1 MKFYISKFAVLAWL
15 LIAAPSWAAP
25 TFDAAT
31 TMFSNN
37 LTTVTGSH
45 TPVSTTNGVAM
56 VCITWNRGTLGT
68 LNTVT
73 YGGNAMTFVAGSTDG
88 GGQRR
93 AELWRYVGYGS
104 GASTV
109 TGTFD
114 AIKNDARMT
123 VLTYTGVD
131 QATPTGTAAT
141 ASGVASPITVAVSS
155 ATGELVVDCGEAGA
169 SGDPITVGAGQT
181 QRSNHGDGT
190 NHTHVTSEEAG
201 ASSVTMSWPL
211 TAGEFWAQV
220 AVPLKPATTSTEKNL
235 MLLGVGN

>member
-1 MKFYISKFAVLAWL
+1 MLLRILIIVASVLL
-15 LIAAPSWAAP
+15 PGQSWSAP

-37 LTTVTGSH
+37 STTVTGSH
-45 TPVSTTNGVAM
+45 TPVSTTNGAALA
-56 VCITWNRGTLGT
+56 CITWQRGTLGT

-73 YGGNAMTFVAGSTDG
+73 YGAGSMTFIAGATDG

-93 AELWRYVGYGS
+93 AELWYILAPPS

-123 VLTYTGVD
+123 VLTYTDVNQSTPIGTGVT
-131 QATPTGTAAT
+131 AT
-141 ASGVASPITVAVSS
+141 GVASPITVNATS
-155 ATGELVVDCGEAGA
+155 ATGELVVDCGEGGQLA
-169 SGDPITVGAGQT
+169 DPITVGAGQT

-190 NHTHVTSEEAG
+190 NHTQVTSDEAG
-201 ASSVTMSWPL
+201 GASVTMSWTL

-220 AVPLKPATTSTEKNL
+220 AVPLKPAAAATVRTLTL
-235 MLLGVGN
+235 MGVGN